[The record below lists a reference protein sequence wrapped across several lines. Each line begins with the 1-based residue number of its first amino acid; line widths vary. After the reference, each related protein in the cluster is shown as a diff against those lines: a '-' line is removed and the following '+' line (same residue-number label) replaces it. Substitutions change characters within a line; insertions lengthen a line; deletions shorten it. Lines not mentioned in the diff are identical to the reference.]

1 MYARAL
7 SDLEASAKMSIR
19 QKQFG
24 KIREDILAQDVE
36 PRSGWMQTLKLLAK
50 IPAYKFSS
58 EFALGRDLI
67 EKARNI
73 DMASKRAVNAEIN
86 DILNRFSGP
95 EASAALEELASHV
108 VRTKGDVPTANMLKE
123 AARLTLPLPGAL
135 LGQAGTT
142 APPELPT
149 TEVPI
154 LADPEGEGL
163 VPLNSLLDDPEA
175 TYPLTEGVIPAAGTA
190 ASWAGRQIKKPWDL
204 MYRGLIH

>member
-1 MYARAL
+1 
-7 SDLEASAKMSIR
+7 
-19 QKQFG
+19 
-24 KIREDILAQDVE
+24 
-36 PRSGWMQTLKLLAK
+36 MQTLKLLAK

-123 AARLTLPLPGAL
+123 AARLTLPLPGAA

-142 APPELPT
+142 KPPELPT
-149 TEVPI
+149 TDVPI

-163 VPLNSLLDDPEA
+163 VPLNSLLDAPEEM
-175 TYPLTEGVIPAAGTA
+175 YPFTEASKLAGQG

-204 MYRGLIH
+204 MWRGGLIE